1 MLHPFHRTGKAHE
14 PKKGIIPIMS
24 VAFKRVLLKLSGEAL
39 AAKDGV
45 INYEYIQQIG
55 GVVGRCMQEGAQI
68 AIVVGAGNIWR
79 GRQGFDMNRVRADH
93 MGMLATAIN
102 ALAIQDA
109 FLSVGVDTVAMT
121 ANPMPAFAELYTQRD
136 AIRALESGKAV
147 VLGCGTG
154 NPFFSTDTGAVL
166 RAVEI
171 EADVVLMAKNI
182 DGVYTADP
190 KKDPNAHRLDET
202 TYDYILSNHLC
213 VIDMTA
219 ASLAM
224 DNDLPL
230 YLFGLDNAENIY
242 RVIKGEK
249 MGTIVNNEAVK
260 A

>member
-1 MLHPFHRTGKAHE
+1 MNA
-14 PKKGIIPIMS
+14 
-24 VAFKRVLLKLSGEAL
+24 AFKRVLLKLSGEAL
-39 AAKDGV
+39 AAEDR
-45 INYEYIQQIG
+45 IIDYEYIQKIG
-55 GVVGRCMQEGAQI
+55 RVVGRCVAEGAQV

-79 GRQGFDMNRVRADH
+79 GRQGLDMDRVRADQ
-93 MGMLATAIN
+93 MGMLATVIN

-109 FLSVGVDTVAMT
+109 FLSVGVDTTAFT
-121 ANPMPAFAELYTQRD
+121 ANAMPSFAQFYTQGD
-136 AIRALESGKAV
+136 AIRALESGKVA

-171 EADVVLMAKNI
+171 QADVVLMAKNI

-190 KKDPNAHRLDET
+190 RKDPTAKKLEST
-202 TYDYILSNHLC
+202 SYDYILSHHLG

-230 YLFGLDNAENIY
+230 YLFGLDDPENIY
-242 RVIKGEK
+242 QVIKGEK
-249 MGTIVNNEAVK
+249 LGTIVKNEVK
-260 A
+260 ETAK

>member
-1 MLHPFHRTGKAHE
+1 
-14 PKKGIIPIMS
+14 MS
-24 VAFKRVLLKLSGEAL
+24 VSFQRVLLKLSGEAL
-39 AAKDGV
+39 TAEDG
-45 INYEYIQQIG
+45 IIDYEYIQKIG
-55 GVVGRCMQEGAQI
+55 RVVGRCMEEGAQI

-79 GRQGFDMNRVRADH
+79 GRQGLDMDRVRADQ
-93 MGMLATAIN
+93 MGMLATTIN

-109 FLSVGVDTVAMT
+109 FLSQGVDTVVFT
-121 ANPMPAFAELYTQRD
+121 ANEMPSFGEFYTQRD

-147 VLGCGTG
+147 VLGGGTG

-171 EADVVLMAKNI
+171 QADVVLMAKNI

-190 KKDPNAHRLDET
+190 KKDPSAKMLDET
-202 TYDYILSNHLC
+202 TYDYILSNHLG

-230 YLFGLDNAENIY
+230 YLFGLDKEENIY
-242 RVIKGEK
+242 RVIIGEK
-249 MGTIVNNEAVK
+249 LGTIVNNEVK
-260 A
+260 ENAQ

>member
-1 MLHPFHRTGKAHE
+1 MNA
-14 PKKGIIPIMS
+14 
-24 VAFKRVLLKLSGEAL
+24 AFKRVLLKLSGEAL
-39 AAKDGV
+39 AAEDR
-45 INYEYIQQIG
+45 IIDYEYIQKIG
-55 GVVGRCMQEGAQI
+55 RVVGRCVAEGTQV

-79 GRQGFDMNRVRADH
+79 GRQGLDMDRVRADQ
-93 MGMLATAIN
+93 MGMLATVIN

-109 FLSVGVDTVAMT
+109 FLSAGVDTTAFT
-121 ANPMPAFAELYTQRD
+121 ANAMPSFAQFYTQGD
-136 AIRALESGKAV
+136 AIRALESGKVA

-171 EADVVLMAKNI
+171 QADVVLMAKNI

-190 KKDPNAHRLDET
+190 RKDPTAKKLEST
-202 TYDYILSNHLC
+202 SYDYILSHHLG

-230 YLFGLDNAENIY
+230 YLFGLDDPENIY
-242 RVIKGEK
+242 QVIKGEK
-249 MGTIVNNEAVK
+249 LGTIVKNEVK
-260 A
+260 ETAK

>member
-1 MLHPFHRTGKAHE
+1 
-14 PKKGIIPIMS
+14 
-24 VAFKRVLLKLSGEAL
+24 
-39 AAKDGV
+39 
-45 INYEYIQQIG
+45 
-55 GVVGRCMQEGAQI
+55 
-68 AIVVGAGNIWR
+68 
-79 GRQGFDMNRVRADH
+79 MNRVRADH

-190 KKDPNAHRLDET
+190 KKDPDAKRLDET
-202 TYDYILSNHLC
+202 TYDYILSNHLG

-249 MGTIVNNEAVK
+249 MGTIVNNGAK
-260 A
+260 

>member
-1 MLHPFHRTGKAHE
+1 MNA
-14 PKKGIIPIMS
+14 
-24 VAFKRVLLKLSGEAL
+24 AFKRVLLKLSGEAL
-39 AAKDGV
+39 AAEDR
-45 INYEYIQQIG
+45 IIDYEYIQKIG
-55 GVVGRCMQEGAQI
+55 RVVGRCVAEGAQV

-79 GRQGFDMNRVRADH
+79 GRQGLDMDRVRADQ

-109 FLSVGVDTVAMT
+109 FLSVGVDTTAFT
-121 ANPMPAFAELYTQRD
+121 ANAMPSFAQFYTQGD
-136 AIRALESGKAV
+136 AIRTLESGKVA
-147 VLGCGTG
+147 VLGCGTA

-171 EADVVLMAKNI
+171 QADVVLMAKNI

-190 KKDPNAHRLDET
+190 RKDPTAKKLEST
-202 TYDYILSNHLC
+202 SYDYILSHHLG

-230 YLFGLDNAENIY
+230 YLFGLDDPENIY
-242 RVIKGEK
+242 QVIKGEK
-249 MGTIVNNEAVK
+249 LGTIVKNEVK
-260 A
+260 ETAK

>member
-1 MLHPFHRTGKAHE
+1 MNA
-14 PKKGIIPIMS
+14 
-24 VAFKRVLLKLSGEAL
+24 AFKRVLLKLSGEAL
-39 AAKDGV
+39 AAEDR
-45 INYEYIQQIG
+45 IIDYEYIQKIG
-55 GVVGRCMQEGAQI
+55 RVVGRCVAEGAQV

-79 GRQGFDMNRVRADH
+79 GRQGLDMDRVRADQ
-93 MGMLATAIN
+93 MGMLATVIN

-109 FLSVGVDTVAMT
+109 FLSVGVDTTAFT
-121 ANPMPAFAELYTQRD
+121 ANAMPSFAQFYTQGD
-136 AIRALESGKAV
+136 AIRALESGKVA

-171 EADVVLMAKNI
+171 QADVVLMAKNI

-190 KKDPNAHRLDET
+190 RKDPTAKKLEST
-202 TYDYILSNHLC
+202 SYDYILSHHLG

-230 YLFGLDNAENIY
+230 YLFGLDDPENIY
-242 RVIKGEK
+242 QVIKGVK
-249 MGTIVNNEAVK
+249 NEVK
-260 A
+260 ETAK